1 MLLWSRQRL
10 CALTVPPTPSINGA
24 PMEQVTSAKSQR
36 VFSVINDKL
45 TWRNHI
51 NELTK
56 NIASGI
62 VALQT
67 NQASCPLRDL
77 TFCLSGRS
85 TTVFQLLQ
93 CCFGKLR
100 GSFAGTLKLQKL
112 QNIL

>member
-24 PMEQVTSAKSQR
+24 PIEQVTSAKSQR
-36 VFSVINDKL
+36 VIINDKF

-62 VALQT
+62 VTLQT

-77 TFCLSGRS
+77 TFCLHSGRS

-100 GSFAGTLKLQKL
+100 GNFAGTLKLQKL